1 MALLVGKQHVNR
13 IDKKGR
19 LSVPKPFR
27 DVFEAQGFRG
37 VYAFPSFK
45 FPAIEV
51 CGLALMKRLESSL
64 DHLALFSDDRDDLAA
79 VILNNAEALP
89 FDPEG
94 RIMLPDEF
102 RAHAKIDGA
111 ALFVGGGRRC
121 QIWEPSAFAE
131 RNRAAFDRARARGA
145 VLPMHPPVDDDDGTG
160 PS

>member
-27 DVFEAQGFRG
+27 DVFEAEGFRG

-45 FPAIEV
+45 FPAIEI
-51 CGLALMKRLESSL
+51 CGQALMKRLEASL

-111 ALFVGGGRRC
+111 ALFVGAGARC
-121 QIWEPSAFAE
+121 QIWEPAAFAE

-145 VLPMHPPVDDDDGTG
+145 VLPMQPSTADDKGT
-160 PS
+160 S

>member
-51 CGLALMKRLESSL
+51 CGLALMKRLEASL

-79 VILNNAEALP
+79 IILNNAEALP

-94 RIMLPDEF
+94 RVTLPAEF
-102 RAHAKIDGA
+102 CAHAGIDGP
-111 ALFVGGGRRC
+111 ALFVGGGARC
-121 QIWEPSAFAE
+121 QIWEPAAFAQ
-131 RNRAAFDRARARGA
+131 RNRAAFDRARLRGA
-145 VLPMHPPVDDDDGTG
+145 VLPMHPPAGDDGTRK
-160 PS
+160 P